1 VDLCRDRPR
10 GRGMTVLV
18 VHPPRRLVAIVLGG
32 AIVLGSLTLWIG
44 IPVGW
49 LWVASRLSSE
59 YPIVWALAVF
69 GAPLTMA
76 AWTLVLARLNVAYL
90 RATEAHPGQ
99 QHAAWL
105 HSMSGERS
113 PRRPRR
119 ALLDV
124 SKSVSVVLALLALMI
139 WFFFFAENYSP
150 GRVL

>member
-1 VDLCRDRPR
+1 
-10 GRGMTVLV
+10 MTVLAL
-18 VHPPRRLVAIVLGG
+18 HPRRITAVLLGVAIV
-32 AIVLGSLTLWIG
+32 VGSLTLWIG

-49 LWVASRLSSE
+49 LWLASHLSSE

-69 GAPLTMA
+69 GCPLTMA
-76 AWTLVLARLNVAYL
+76 AWTVVLARLNVAYL
-90 RATEAHPGQ
+90 RATDTHPDQ

-113 PRRPRR
+113 PRRPQRT
-119 ALLDV
+119 LLDV
-124 SKSVSVVLALLALMI
+124 SMTVSVVLALTALVI